1 MGPRRFQD
9 NPRVRGSALRADP
22 RGGAAEHDADD
33 DPWMVGHMP
42 AFPVI
47 EHGDRLTATDLLGWW
62 FRPPRR
68 AGWNSFFEE
77 AEREGAPELQ
87 PATQPHPKARSEHGQ
102 RAFARSWT
110 LVRSAIRDNETHL
123 IDEQA
128 EGALDCLYE
137 FLHAIER
144 RDLTSAMARVSEQ
157 FHTIE
162 SDREVT
168 KADLRARVEQ
178 LFDWM
183 GGWGAQVVLTT
194 VPEPMFHPL
203 GILIPVEIQVD
214 SEGGGENDAPRTHLD
229 ERVALLQ
236 AEADGTWSIA
246 GLSPA
251 RSQIVNAEEGHDES
265 SDG

>member
-1 MGPRRFQD
+1 
-9 NPRVRGSALRADP
+9 
-22 RGGAAEHDADD
+22 
-33 DPWMVGHMP
+33 MVGHMP

-68 AGWNSFFEE
+68 DGWDSYFED
-77 AEREGAPELQ
+77 AEQEAPEPVQ
-87 PATQPHPKARSEHGQ
+87 ARQQQSGVERARNQ
-102 RAFARSWT
+102 RGFARSWS
-110 LVRSAIRDNETHL
+110 LVRSAIRDSETHL
-123 IDEQA
+123 VDEQA

-144 RDLTSAMARVSEQ
+144 RDLAAAMSRVSAD
-157 FHTIE
+157 FHSME
-162 SDREVT
+162 GDREVT
-168 KADLRARVEQ
+168 KADLRASVEQ

-183 GGWGAQVVLTT
+183 GSWDAQVVLTT

-203 GILIPVEIQVD
+203 GVLIPVEIQVD
-214 SEGGGENDAPRTHLD
+214 SEGGGENDAPRTHID

-236 AEADGTWSIA
+236 AQADGTWSIT

-251 RSQIVNAEEGHDES
+251 RHQVLIAEGSDDES
-265 SDG
+265 SAG